1 MNITLNAYIATLSR
15 VASASLMLPV
25 SEALGQLKWSWFQ
38 GHSKKMWD
46 FELFDNASRG
56 PWGSFM
62 LLVRTRGTT
71 LAALG
76 AAITIFVM
84 AMDPFFQQVVRY
96 PQVTVLQSQN
106 SSIPKVTRYDPH
118 FTKKFR
124 DNGTELMNPDKD
136 MAAIIDKFFFGYGVP
151 QVKEGNGTRAEIP
164 LSVRKP
170 EDSVTDGILTNIVSD
185 E

>member
-1 MNITLNAYIATLSR
+1 MNITLNAYIAILSR

-25 SEALGQLKWSWFQ
+25 SEAIGQLKWSWFQ
-38 GHSKKMWD
+38 GRSKKMWD

-62 LLVRTRGTT
+62 LLVRTKGTT

-96 PQVTVLQSQN
+96 PQVTVLQPQN
-106 SSIPKVTRYDPH
+106 SSIPKVTRYNPN
-118 FTKKFR
+118 FTKIMKSGIEF
-124 DNGTELMNPDKD
+124 TNPDLD
-136 MAAIIDKFFFGYGVP
+136 LNAIVDKFFFDFGVA
-151 QVKEGNGTRAEIP
+151 QVQVGNGTRAEVP
-164 LSVRKP
+164 LSVCKLSSEHSTP
-170 EDSVTDGILTNIVSD
+170 LSHICS
-185 E
+185 